1 LGDLVKD
8 PEARPR
14 GKTVLALK
22 EDRYAHG
29 STQLAVKQHG
39 DEPVL
44 LLDLVEDLDDT
55 IALLDLTSSRVEKP

>member
-1 LGDLVKD
+1 
-8 PEARPR
+8 
-14 GKTVLALK
+14 
-22 EDRYAHG
+22 
-29 STQLAVKQHG
+29 VKQHG